1 MANPI
6 SDFMGNWMN
15 TTYKYLKESGG
26 GPTFPQKKASI
37 GPVRDALPTGGY
49 SLIEDVGLT
58 EIPITQY
65 GSVPLPFNP
74 GATGLAGAVSSQAD
88 AANEIAKENP
98 TPPVI
103 STNFQ
108 RIYGSSMNA
117 CINDQTWG
125 LAGKNPDPSG
135 ACNLFAQMGDPSL
148 MLLSPARQKL
158 IGITISQE
166 NDKPTEVQLAENETS
181 LTGQI
186 KTGLLEGAAAWSG
199 FKLGTSAL
207 LTRDPSGNK
216 TIIGDPAGNN
226 FQTLNDRLKAFFPE
240 MPSIPNLNSPV
251 ILIGAA
257 VVGVV
262 LLIAIVK

>member
-1 MANPI
+1 MANL
-6 SDFMGNWMN
+6 SDFMGNWLN

-26 GPTFPQKKASI
+26 GPTFQQKKVTI
-37 GPVRDALPTGGY
+37 GPNILPTGGY
-49 SLIEDVGLT
+49 SLVEDVGIT

-74 GATGLAGAVSSQAD
+74 GATGLPGAASSQVD

-98 TPPVI
+98 TPPII

-108 RIYGSSMNA
+108 RIYGSSMKA
-117 CINDQTWG
+117 CIDDQTWG
-125 LAGKNPDPSG
+125 LAGRNSDPSG

-148 MLLSPARQKL
+148 MLLTPARQKL

-166 NDKPTEVQLAENETS
+166 NDKPTEVQLAENEAS

-186 KTGLLEGAAAWSG
+186 KTGLLEGAAAWSA
-199 FKLGTSAL
+199 FKLGGGRI
-207 LTRDPSGNK
+207 LTNDPSGNN
-216 TIIGDPAGNN
+216 TIAGDPAGNN

-240 MPSIPNLNSPV
+240 MPSIPDLNSPF

-257 VVGVV
+257 IVGVV